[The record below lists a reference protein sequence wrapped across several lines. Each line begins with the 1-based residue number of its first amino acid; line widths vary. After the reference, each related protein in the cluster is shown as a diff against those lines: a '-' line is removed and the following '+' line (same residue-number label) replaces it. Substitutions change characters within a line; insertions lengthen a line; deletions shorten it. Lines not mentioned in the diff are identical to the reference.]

1 MNYKPNLKMDSTSG
15 SFKKQEQTSSLES
28 TQKLEYNAI
37 NIKPNFA
44 CKPVFNIRNS
54 SPQLQEQEPQLTNTK
69 DDFSKTGSFQEKI
82 PLKDRIQRSDEK
94 KNTAPISKGL
104 YLPGQEELFR
114 KQIQVEKKEMQLQ
127 QEKKEVQSGKPVQA
141 EQYMPSIGQQSNKR
155 EAALL
160 GSKNPIENKLAIANQ
175 DRVLQ
180 QLEEAEPIEDLE
192 LILCPE
198 GCGRQFKQDA
208 LEKHVKV
215 CKQVFQQKRQEFN
228 SKQARVVT
236 NDQQK
241 LQRQGQ
247 IKEKQLQKKQ
257 GKAPLDPNW
266 KKQSE
271 ELRNLIKESKQQ
283 Q

>member
-28 TQKLEYNAI
+28 TQKSEYNGI
-37 NIKPNFA
+37 SIKPNFA
-44 CKPVFNIRNS
+44 CKPVFNFRNR
-54 SPQLQEQEPQLTNTK
+54 SPQPQEQEPQLTNTN
-69 DDFSKTGSFQEKI
+69 DDFFKTGTFQEKI

-94 KNTAPISKGL
+94 KNTAPVAKGL

-114 KQIQVEKKEMQLQ
+114 KQIQVEKKEIQQ
-127 QEKKEVQSGKPVQA
+127 TQEKKDAQSGKTIQV

-160 GSKNPIENKLAIANQ
+160 GSKNPLENKIAVANQ
-175 DRVLQ
+175 ERVLQ
-180 QLEEAEPIEDLE
+180 QLEEAEPIEELE

-247 IKEKQLQKKQ
+247 IKEKQLIKKQ

>member
-15 SFKKQEQTSSLES
+15 SFKKQDQALSLGS
-28 TQKLEYNAI
+28 TQKSDSSAI
-37 NIKPNFA
+37 NTKPNFA
-44 CKPVFNIRNS
+44 SKPSFNIRNRS
-54 SPQLQEQEPQLTNTK
+54 TQPGDQETQLTSSK
-69 DDFSKTGSFQEKI
+69 DEFFKTGSFQEKV

-94 KNTAPISKGL
+94 KNSAPLNQGL

-114 KQIQVEKKEMQLQ
+114 KQIQVEKKEVQ
-127 QEKKEVQSGKPVQA
+127 QTYEKKEVQQVKQTQSDS
-141 EQYMPSIGQQSNKR
+141 YMPSIGNQNKR

-160 GSKNPIENKLAIANQ
+160 GSKNPIENKLAVADQ
-175 DRVLQ
+175 TKVQQ

-192 LILCPE
+192 LVLCPE
-198 GCGRQFKQDA
+198 GCGRQFKQDV
-208 LEKHVKV
+208 LEKHTKV

-228 SKQARVVT
+228 SKQARIVS

-241 LQRQGQ
+241 LMRQGQ
-247 IKEKQLQKKQ
+247 IKEKQIQKKQ

-271 ELRNLIKESKQQ
+271 ELRNIIKEQKQQ

>member
-28 TQKLEYNAI
+28 TQKSDSNGI

-44 CKPVFNIRNS
+44 CKPVFNIRNR
-54 SPQLQEQEPQLTNTK
+54 SPQPQEQEPQLTNTNN
-69 DDFSKTGSFQEKI
+69 DFFKTGSFQEKI
-82 PLKDRIQRSDEK
+82 PLKDRIQRQDEK
-94 KNTAPISKGL
+94 KNTAPVAKGL

-114 KQIQVEKKEMQLQ
+114 KQIQVERKEIQQ
-127 QEKKEVQSGKPVQA
+127 PQEKKEVQTGKQIQG
-141 EQYMPSIGQQSNKR
+141 EQYMPSIGQSNKR

-160 GSKNPIENKLAIANQ
+160 GSKNPIENKLAVANQ
-175 DRVLQ
+175 ERVLQ
-180 QLEEAEPIEDLE
+180 QLEEAEPIEELE
-192 LILCPE
+192 LVLCPE

-208 LEKHVKV
+208 LEKHMKV

-271 ELRNLIKESKQQ
+271 ELRNLVKESKQQ

>member
-15 SFKKQEQTSSLES
+15 SFKKQEQTLSLES
-28 TQKLEYNAI
+28 TQKSEYNGI
-37 NIKPNFA
+37 SIKPNFA
-44 CKPVFNIRNS
+44 CKPTFNIRNR
-54 SPQLQEQEPQLTNTK
+54 SPQPQEQEPQLTNTK
-69 DDFSKTGSFQEKI
+69 DDFFKTGTFQEKI

-94 KNTAPISKGL
+94 KNTAPVSKGL

-114 KQIQVEKKEMQLQ
+114 KQIQVEKKETQQ
-127 QEKKEVQSGKPVQA
+127 PQEKKDVQSVKTIQG
-141 EQYMPSIGQQSNKR
+141 EYYMPSIGQQQNKR

-160 GSKNPIENKLAIANQ
+160 GSKNPLENKLAVANQ
-175 DRVLQ
+175 ERVLQ
-180 QLEEAEPIEDLE
+180 QLEEAEPIEELE
-192 LILCPE
+192 LLLCPE
-198 GCGRQFKQDA
+198 GCGRQFKSDA

-215 CKQVFQQKRQEFN
+215 CRQVFQQKRQEFN

>member
-15 SFKKQEQTSSLES
+15 SFKKQEQTSSLEN
-28 TQKLEYNAI
+28 TQKSDFSGI

-44 CKPVFNIRNS
+44 CKPVFNIRNC
-54 SPQLQEQEPQLTNTK
+54 SPQPQEEEPQLTNTK
-69 DDFSKTGSFQEKI
+69 DDFFKTGTFQEKI

-94 KNTAPISKGL
+94 KNTAPVTKGL

-114 KQIQVEKKEMQLQ
+114 KQIQVEKKEIQQ
-127 QEKKEVQSGKPVQA
+127 PQEKKEVQSGKLIQG
-141 EQYMPSIGQQSNKR
+141 EQYMPSIGQINKR
-155 EAALL
+155 EAAQL
-160 GSKNPIENKLAIANQ
+160 GSKNPIENKLAVANQ
-175 DRVLQ
+175 ERVLQ
-180 QLEEAEPIEDLE
+180 QLDEAEPIEELE

-228 SKQARVVT
+228 SKQARVIT